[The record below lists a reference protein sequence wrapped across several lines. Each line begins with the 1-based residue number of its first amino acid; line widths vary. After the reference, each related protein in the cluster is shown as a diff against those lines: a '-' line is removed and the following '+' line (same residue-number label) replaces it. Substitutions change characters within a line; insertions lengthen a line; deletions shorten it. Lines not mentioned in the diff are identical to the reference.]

1 MLQTTASRFNR
12 PGDIGGRVREEGH
25 RAWLD
30 EALHSVVLDALGPDA
45 RVALAREE
53 WGRLEDAIRGPVA
66 AVAAAALDR
75 LAVELESVL
84 SLRTPELVRRLRD
97 HRLRAELGYD

>member
-1 MLQTTASRFNR
+1 MFQMTASRFIR

-25 RAWLD
+25 RVRLD
-30 EALHSVVLDALGPDA
+30 EALHSIVLDALGPDA
-45 RVALAREE
+45 RVAVATED

-66 AVAAAALDR
+66 AASAVALDR

-84 SLRTPELVRRLRD
+84 SRRTPELVHRLGDYRLRV
-97 HRLRAELGYD
+97 ELGYD